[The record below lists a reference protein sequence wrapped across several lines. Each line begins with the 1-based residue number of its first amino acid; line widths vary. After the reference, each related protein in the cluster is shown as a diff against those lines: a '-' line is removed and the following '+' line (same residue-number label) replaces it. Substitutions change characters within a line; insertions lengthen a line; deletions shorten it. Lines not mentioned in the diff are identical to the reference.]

1 MKQIILNLCLL
12 ALLMSGCSNEKIIR
26 MRDYGVLPDTKENVS
41 AKVQEALTAIQQENE
56 GKKVTLVFEPGRYDF
71 HTEGA
76 FQKEYYIS
84 NHDQPNPKPV
94 GIALEN
100 WKNLTLDGGGADF
113 YFYGRMLPISLVS
126 SENCTLKN
134 FSIDFAEPRI
144 SQIEIVDNA
153 QDGMV
158 FRIEPWVKA
167 RVGENTHFECY
178 GEGLQKTLF

>member
-12 ALLMSGCSNEKIIR
+12 VLLMSGCSNEKIIR

-100 WKNLTLDGGGADF
+100 WKNRGK
-113 YFYGRMLPISLVS
+113 YYI
-126 SENCTLKN
+126 
-134 FSIDFAEPRI
+134 
-144 SQIEIVDNA
+144 
-153 QDGMV
+153 
-158 FRIEPWVKA
+158 
-167 RVGENTHFECY
+167 
-178 GEGLQKTLF
+178 